1 MARIEIA
8 GGIAS
13 GKTTL
18 ASLIAQ
24 TSRYEGVYENFRE
37 NPFWSKFYRNR
48 AKWVKEKNFAFLIQ
62 HLTQIKEMA
71 PEHLVCDYSVIQDL
85 AYATLFPSD
94 THRFLMRRLYEHLA
108 EEISLPSL
116 IVHLQCPSDILL
128 QRIVK
133 RGRLEEQV
141 ITLSYLDQLNNAI
154 EQEISQCP
162 PSVTIVRVQSDEI
175 NFVTDAET
183 THGLVADL
191 VERASSTRLAS
202 Q

>member
-24 TSRYEGVYENFRE
+24 TSQYEGVYENFRE
-37 NPFWSKFYRNR
+37 NPF
-48 AKWVKEKNFAFLIQ
+48 WVKEKNFAFLIQ
-62 HLTQIKEMA
+62 HLTQIKEMV

-116 IVHLQCPSDILL
+116 IVHLQCPSDILG
-128 QRIVK
+128 QF
-133 RGRLEEQV
+133 
-141 ITLSYLDQLNNAI
+141 
-154 EQEISQCP
+154 C
-162 PSVTIVRVQSDEI
+162 
-175 NFVTDAET
+175 
-183 THGLVADL
+183 
-191 VERASSTRLAS
+191 
-202 Q
+202 